1 MFSLIKYEDT
11 YEHKFDKSS
20 VKNCQNYFTESQ
32 YCIYI
37 SFCTL
42 DNIQSN
48 KN

>member
-1 MFSLIKYEDT
+1 MFSLIKYEDN

-20 VKNCQNYFTESQ
+20 IKNCKDYFTKSQ

-48 KN
+48 QN